1 MSKLPNFLVVGVM
14 KAGTSGA
21 ALNLNMHPEIY
32 CITPYWKKRMIE
44 KYSYNTGSFVG
55 GMSNENSKE
64 MDFFN
69 LKTNYDHGIDVY
81 KSFFPIN
88 SVPNRG
94 ESSPNYFCLDENRY
108 SGCMARMA
116 EGLDT
121 ENTKIIVF
129 LRDPI
134 TRAYSHWN
142 HIQQPGTTFGQR
154 YNGKTFNEC
163 TEQAS
168 NPAQKNAIL
177 GRSLYANNLASFRS
191 TFGGDNVYVVTQES
205 MVANPLVEYNKIFNF
220 LGTFDLPT
228 DPGFI
233 MANVSDYTGSID
245 SQSLNWCKDY
255 FKNDVTLV
263 KALYPDLDYS
273 GWNSY

>member
-1 MSKLPNFLVVGVM
+1 MSKLPNFLIVGVM

-32 CITPYWKKRMIE
+32 CVTPYWKKKTIE
-44 KYSYNTGSFVG
+44 KHSYNTGSFVG
-55 GMSNENSKE
+55 GMSNEQSKE

-69 LKTNYDHGIDVY
+69 LKTNYDNGIDVY
-81 KSFFPIN
+81 KNFFPMN
-88 SVPNRG
+88 SIPNRG

-108 SGCMARMA
+108 SGCMTRMA
-116 EGLDT
+116 EGLNT
-121 ENTKIIVF
+121 EDTKIIVF

-142 HIQQPGTTFGQR
+142 HIQQPDCTFGQR
-154 YNGKTFNEC
+154 YKGKTFNEC

-168 NPAQKNAIL
+168 NPAANNAIL
-177 GRSLYANNLASFRS
+177 GRSMYANNIASYRS
-191 TFGGDNVYVVTQES
+191 TFGNDNVYVVTQEAV
-205 MVANPLVEYNKIFNF
+205 VANPLVEYNKIFDY
-220 LGTFDLPT
+220 LGTFHLPT
-228 DPGFI
+228 DPGFV
-233 MANVSDYTGSID
+233 MSNVSDYTGSID

-273 GWNSY
+273 AWNSY

>member
-1 MSKLPNFLVVGVM
+1 MSKLPNFLIVGVM

-32 CITPYWKKRMIE
+32 CVTPYWKKKTIE
-44 KYSYNTGSFVG
+44 KHSYNTGSFVG
-55 GMSNENSKE
+55 GMSNEESKE

-69 LKTNYDHGIDVY
+69 LQTNYDQGIDIY
-81 KSFFPIN
+81 KNFFPIN
-88 SVPNRG
+88 SIPNRG

-108 SGCMARMA
+108 SGCMTRMD
-116 EGLDT
+116 ESLDT
-121 ENTKIIVF
+121 EDTKIIIF

-142 HIQQPGTTFGQR
+142 QIQLPNTDFGDR
-154 YNGKTFNEC
+154 YKGKTFNEC

-168 NPAQKNAIL
+168 NPAANNAIL
-177 GRSLYANNLASFRS
+177 GRSMYANNIASYRS
-191 TFGGDNVYVVTQES
+191 TFGNDNVYVATQES
-205 MVANPLVEYNKIFNF
+205 IVANPLTEYNKIFNF

-228 DPGFI
+228 DPGFV
-233 MANVSDYTGSID
+233 MSNVSDYTGSID
-245 SQSLNWCKDY
+245 SQSLAWCKDY
-255 FKNDVTLV
+255 FRNDVTLV